1 MKKKINTLRKVKE
14 LLTGSGK
21 TLYQVNLATEHYAQI
36 IGLSKGRRYWRSVA
50 YLLKVVR

>member
-1 MKKKINTLRKVKE
+1 MKKNKHSPKSEGAFNRFRE
-14 LLTGSGK
+14 A
-21 TLYQVNLATEHYAQI
+21 LYQVNLATEHYAQI